1 MLKSNTN
8 IEHFLTKVMENSPI
22 KVIDFR
28 QVCESLIFAA

>member
-1 MLKSNTN
+1 MSKSDQH
-8 IEHFLTKVMENSPI
+8 IENFLTKVMKKSPI